1 MKVATLTI
9 QAENGVDR
17 SLGCRSECSAGR
29 VRLAMDGKFCWDPV
43 PIEARRGPHLTC
55 PFGWRENGGRVV

>member
-29 VRLAMDGKFCWDPV
+29 VRL
-43 PIEARRGPHLTC
+43 
-55 PFGWRENGGRVV
+55 